1 MIREKLSGIEVAG
14 ILAALLP
21 FVCHMSSTSTVNG
34 VVTSYFDI
42 VGVIGG
48 IVAIAVAL
56 LLASRHWP
64 LLEKGIATIALCAGM
79 LVIGAYQLLHGA
91 GILLVG

>member
-1 MIREKLSGIEVAG
+1 MREKLSGIEVAG

-21 FVCHMSSTSTVNG
+21 FVCHMSSVTRING
-34 VVTSYFDI
+34 VVTSYFDL

-48 IVAIAVAL
+48 IVAIAVAIML
-56 LLASRHWP
+56 VSRHWP
-64 LLEKGIATIALCAGM
+64 VLKMGLAYVALCLGI
-79 LVIGAYQLLHGA
+79 LVIGVYQLLHGA

>member
-1 MIREKLSGIEVAG
+1 MREKLSSVEVVG

-21 FVCHMSSTSTVNG
+21 FVCHLSSTSTVNG

-48 IVAIAVAL
+48 ILAIVVAL
-56 LLASRHWP
+56 MLALRHWP
-64 LLEKGIATIALCAGM
+64 LLEKGLVYVALCVGM

-91 GILLVG
+91 GILMVR